1 MKRQHKPATAT
12 ARMPT
17 APRQLELAFGA
28 PQLWIM
34 PLQDRQRAV
43 TRLASLL
50 MQAAGVAVAEE
61 DVDDRR

>member
-1 MKRQHKPATAT
+1 MKHQHKPTIAT
-12 ARMPT
+12 ART
-17 APRQLELAFGA
+17 RAAPRQLELAFGA

-43 TRLASLL
+43 ARLASLL
-50 MQAAGVAVAEE
+50 MQAAGVTAAEE

>member
-1 MKRQHKPATAT
+1 MKHQHKPTIAT
-12 ARMPT
+12 ARMQA

-43 TRLASLL
+43 ARLASLL
-50 MQAAGVAVAEE
+50 MQAAGVTAAEE